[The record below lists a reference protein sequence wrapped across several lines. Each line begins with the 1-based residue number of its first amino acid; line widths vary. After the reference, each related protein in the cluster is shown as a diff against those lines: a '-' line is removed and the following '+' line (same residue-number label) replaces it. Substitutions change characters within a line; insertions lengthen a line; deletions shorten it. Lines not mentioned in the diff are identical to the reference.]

1 MNRLIYSFIVVS
13 AFYFKPDCMAQE
25 YSPNLV
31 TYESYRGTLGT
42 YPIQLHYTNK
52 NGAVSG
58 NYFYEKVGSPIS
70 LTGNIKGQVV
80 KLTAEINNKKETFTL
95 TSSDQKLSGT
105 WVMKAAGKSLP
116 VTLTRLMPAQNFSL
130 YNFSDSILLFPDRN
144 TSPRCQLK
152 VNTIWP
158 SDSDEQN
165 KFLRYILIS
174 EFFKDKKFRHETDA
188 VSIYNEYK
196 NNVFEMYRSDNKDLK
211 AEEVEENSFSFNME
225 QDIAIDISYSSPTLL
240 SLNRSEYQYSGG
252 AHGNTMIDYINL
264 DLVQKKRLKLEDIFT
279 KNGLQKLPSLIENQF
294 RKDNKLQ
301 PGVSLQKAGLFEN
314 KITQPSQAFYVTNK
328 RIGFLY
334 NQYEI
339 APYAMGAII
348 VELPY
353 SSLTGLLQPSF
364 IKLIQ

>member
-1 MNRLIYSFIVVS
+1 MIKIACPIILLFLSLTIHLNTV
-13 AFYFKPDCMAQE
+13 AQDII
-25 YSPNLV
+25 PQNL
-31 TYESYRGTLGT
+31 TYESYRGTMGT

-52 NGAVSG
+52 AGEVSG

-70 LTGNIKGQVV
+70 LTGNMKGQLL
-80 KLTAEINNKKETFTL
+80 KLTAEINKKKETFTL
-95 TSSDQKLSGT
+95 TASGQKLSGN
-105 WVMKAAGKSLP
+105 WVMKATGKSLP
-116 VTLTRLMPAQNFSL
+116 VSLSRLMPAQKFSQ
-130 YNFSDSILLFPDRN
+130 YNFSDSLLLFPDKN
-144 TSPRCQLK
+144 ESPGCHLT

-158 SDSDEQN
+158 SDTGEQN
-165 KFLRYILIS
+165 QFLRYILIS

-196 NNVFEMYRSDNKDLK
+196 NNVFDMYRNDNKDLK
-211 AEEVEENSFSFNME
+211 PEEVENSFSFNME
-225 QDIAIDISYSSPTLL
+225 QDITIDISYLSPTIL
-240 SLNRSEYQYSGG
+240 SLHRSEYQYSGG

-264 DLVQKKRLKLEDIFT
+264 DLIQKRRLKLEDIFT
-279 KNGLQKLPSLIENQF
+279 KSGLQKLRSLIEGQF

-301 PGVSLQKAGLFEN
+301 PGASLQKAGLFEN
-314 KITQPSQAFYVTNK
+314 KITQPSQAFYITNK

-353 SSLTGLLQPSF
+353 SSLTGLLNPSF